1 MRTAAL
7 VAATLA
13 AVVLAPARADDATPV
28 AMDAGTTKIL
38 CGSGIVSCPVST
50 FMCDD
55 PKVAVIENG
64 PQGAVLRAVAPGT
77 TLCAVAGSVGTFRR
91 ILRVTVKTPQKPA
104 GEGAPAR

>member
-1 MRTAAL
+1 MRATAL

-13 AVVLAPARADDATPV
+13 AVALSPVRADDATPV
-28 AMDAGTTKIL
+28 AMDAGTTKSL
-38 CGSGIVSCPVST
+38 CGSGLVSCPVST

-55 PKVAVIENG
+55 PKVAIIENG

-77 TLCAVAGSVGTFRR
+77 TLCAVSGSAGTFRR
-91 ILRVTVKTPQKPA
+91 ILRVTVKARQAPA